1 MDWYAGEVMCK
12 IVRFG
17 MVGYLLYIEF
27 IANGSD
33 DFSEH
38 CTLKYFEMVQ
48 CDLFNYYLER

>member
-17 MVGYLLYIEF
+17 MVGYLLYIGF

-38 CTLKYFEMVQ
+38 CTLKYIEMVQ